1 MKTLHLPLKAKW
13 YEMIESG
20 VKTEEY
26 REIKPYWAKRLC
38 ITRMQGIF
46 SECENSECCECLL
59 KDKVGLIFSDPIT
72 FYQKYDI
79 VTFRFGYTQKTMS
92 YIIDDVVIG
101 KGKPEWGAPNEEV
114 FVIKLGKRI

>member
-1 MKTLHLPLKAKW
+1 
-13 YEMIESG
+13 MIESG

-72 FYQKYDI
+72 FYRKYDI

-101 KGKPEWGAPNEEV
+101 KGNPEWGAPTEEV
-114 FVIKLGKRI
+114 FIIKLGKRVC